1 MTLEL
6 DRGVRIAGKYEIIG
20 PLGQGAYGNV
30 YRALQHPVERPVALK
45 VISPHAATDEA
56 LRERFFREARAVA
69 RLNHPGAVILHDY
82 GESNG
87 LLYMVMELV
96 EGTELKQI
104 IKEEAPLS
112 LERALDYARQILNVL
127 VEAHGLDLI
136 HRDLKPANI
145 MIVRD
150 TAGEER
156 IKILDFGIAKLL
168 DDQGARFQTQMGTVV
183 GSPSYF
189 SPEQAMGRTA
199 GRPADQYSVG
209 VILYEML
216 TGRKPFTGN
225 SLVALINA
233 HRFES
238 VPPLPMELRC
248 PAAVEGLIRRA
259 MEKQPEDRFP
269 DAKAMLDALD
279 ALQSGRFQASDRP
292 PESRPTMRMDGA
304 AAMAHFARHN
314 IAPPPEEDEPR
325 PKQTQPLP
333 GLDVDERKQSGSQ
346 PEITIEDDP
355 AARPKQTLALTS
367 LGTEPPAR
375 PAPARAVPAGKP
387 GISALETMPEVP
399 RLPGV
404 QEFGS
409 ETVIQPPTPISPVK
423 IALIVGGA
431 ITAVGFGL
439 IWLFGS
445 N

>member
-1 MTLEL
+1 MTIEL
-6 DRGVRIAGKYEIIG
+6 DRGVRIADKYEIIG

-45 VISPHAATDEA
+45 VISPHAAADEA

-96 EGTELKQI
+96 EGTELKAL
-104 IKEEAPLS
+104 IKDEAPLPI
-112 LERALDYARQILNVL
+112 ERALDYARQIVNVL

-168 DDQGARFQTQMGTVV
+168 DDQGARFATQMGTVV

-189 SPEQAMGRTA
+189 SPEQAMGHTA
-199 GRPADQYSVG
+199 GRAADQYSVG
-209 VILYEML
+209 VILFEML

-233 HRFES
+233 HRFDP
-238 VPPLPMELRC
+238 VPPLPAELRC
-248 PAAVEGLIRRA
+248 PAAIESLIRRA

-279 ALQSGRFQASDRP
+279 AIQTGRLVHTDRP
-292 PESRPTMRMDGA
+292 ADDRPTMKMDSA
-304 AAMAHFARHN
+304 PALALLARRS
-314 IAPPPEEDEPR
+314 APPPPEDDEPR
-325 PKQTQPLP
+325 PKHTQPLP
-333 GLDVDERKQSGSQ
+333 GLAADERSQSGSQ
-346 PEITIEDDP
+346 PEITIDGD
-355 AARPKQTLALTS
+355 AGGRPKQTLALTS
-367 LGTEPPAR
+367 LSYSDAPPQRRR
-375 PAPARAVPAGKP
+375 PMVDPLATV
-387 GISALETMPEVP
+387 PEVP
-399 RLPGV
+399 ALLPGV
-404 QEFGS
+404 REFS
-409 ETVIQPPTPISPVK
+409 DSDTIIKAPTQRSPMRV
-423 IALIVGGA
+423 ALIVGSA
-431 ITAVGFGL
+431 ITAIGLLL
-439 IWLFGS
+439 IWLLGS